1 MQNLCTFISS
11 SSNDRTRENG
21 SRSGSR
27 GRDTASDFDN
37 ICQSRGNSLVHNPSP
52 TLERRWFLVQRDDP
66 GLDDQLGGST
76 ESVPKLV
83 RLFPEDRKCL
93 TSHTTSHHASNSF
106 CCAQT
111 CLMRKFCRVG
121 FDIQMVGC
129 TNLLNIIHIGIK
141 FLEHDF
147 HFIFCLKLHWFSQFS
162 CLFIVPSCY
171 KI

>member
-1 MQNLCTFISS
+1 MGAGAGILPVIMTTS
-11 SSNDRTRENG
+11 
-21 SRSGSR
+21 
-27 GRDTASDFDN
+27 ASPVET
-37 ICQSRGNSLVHNPSP
+37 LVHNPSP
-52 TLERRWFLVQRDDP
+52 TLERRGFSVQRVWMTQDLAISQADP
-66 GLDDQLGGST
+66 L
-76 ESVPKLV
+76 SVTKLA

-111 CLMRKFCRVG
+111 CLMMKFRRVG
-121 FDIQMVGC
+121 FDIRTVGC

-147 HFIFCLKLHWFSQFS
+147 QYIFCLKLHWFSQFS

-171 KI
+171 KT